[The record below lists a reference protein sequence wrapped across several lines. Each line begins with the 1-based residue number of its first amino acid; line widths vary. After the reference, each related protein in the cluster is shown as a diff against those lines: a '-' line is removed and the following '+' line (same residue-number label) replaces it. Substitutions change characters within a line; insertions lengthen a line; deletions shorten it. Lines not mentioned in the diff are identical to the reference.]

1 METFFVVV
9 AVVVFSETLIFIPQV
24 QTGKVKKNL
33 KNCVHTSEMN
43 EGKRTRVELLLGPF

>member
-24 QTGKVKKNL
+24 QTGKVKKKPQKL
-33 KNCVHTSEMN
+33 CAHIGDE
-43 EGKRTRVELLLGPF
+43 

>member
-24 QTGKVKKNL
+24 QTGKVKNG
-33 KNCVHTSEMN
+33 T
-43 EGKRTRVELLLGPF
+43 